1 MELTENQKFIL
12 RKLSKYIQSYGIKR
26 AEVTIEYDFYGSLDD
41 YFRDRIGFSNNWSV
55 PFPEFASSTLYD
67 IVKHLSKTDALDSLD
82 IDSLNYDNLNIN
94 IHADTQMIEIT
105 RDYGYN
111 DEGDTSGLTWGDD
124 TDDTELVTRLL
135 DSVRASK
142 LSSDDIIRL
151 NYYGGGDSGYLEG
164 AFEGGGRV
172 PSDVEDWC
180 YGRLEDNFGGW
191 EINEGS
197 QGYFT
202 FDLDKE
208 IIELEHTYNEDV
220 NESNEILFKSFGKS
234 S

>member
-1 MELTENQKFIL
+1 MQLTENQKFIL

-26 AEVTIEYDFYGSLDD
+26 ADITIESDFYNSLDD

-55 PFPEFASSTLYD
+55 QLPEFANSTLYD
-67 IVKHLSKTDALDSLD
+67 IVQYLSKNDALDSLD
-82 IDSLNYDNLNIN
+82 IDSLNYDNLSII
-94 IHADTQMIEIT
+94 IHTDTQMIEIT
-105 RDYGYN
+105 RDYGYT

-124 TDDTELVTRLL
+124 TDDTELVTTLL
-135 DSVRASK
+135 NSVRASK
-142 LSSDDIIRL
+142 LSSNNVIRL

-164 AFEGGGRV
+164 AFEGGGSV

-202 FDLDKE
+202 FDLHKK

-220 NESNEILFKSFGKS
+220 NESDEILNLSFGKS
-234 S
+234 V